1 MADEH
6 CDLLIRVIGHAGRIT
21 LTRPQALNALTHQM
35 CLDIDA
41 ALQTWSDD
49 PAVKLVVIDAE
60 GDKAFCAGGDVAG
73 IYHAAKE
80 GDFQAAR
87 DFWRDEYRMN
97 ARIFAYPKPV
107 ISFMQGFVMGGGVG
121 LGCHG
126 TQRVVCESSQVT
138 MPEAVI
144 GLIPDVGGTLL
155 LALAP
160 GRLGEYIAMTAYR
173 MTAADALYAGFAD
186 HYIAHAKWPAL
197 IAALEESGDATLL
210 DQGATQ
216 PDFAPLTALKD
227 DIDRLFDG
235 ESLADIVTQ
244 LQQDSSDFARDV
256 LHRIARHSGLSM
268 AAAIEILHRLR
279 GSQLSMEK
287 ALEMEYRFTYR
298 AQEMAD
304 FQEGVRA
311 QLIDKDRNPKWKYP
325 DLQVPPVEVSN
336 LLMPLGDNKLT
347 F

>member
-1 MADEH
+1 MDRNS
-6 CDLLIRVIGHAGRIT
+6 DLSVRVVGYAGRIT
-21 LTRPQALNALTHQM
+21 LTRPKALNALNHEM
-35 CLDIDA
+35 CLQIDA
-41 ALQTWSDD
+41 ALKSWAND
-49 PAVKLVVIDAE
+49 PAVKVVVIDAE

-73 IYHAAKE
+73 IYHAANE

-87 DFWRDEYRMN
+87 DFWRDEYLMN

-126 TQRVVCESSQVT
+126 THRIVGETTHIT

-144 GLIPDVGGTLL
+144 GLIPDVGGSLL

-160 GRLGEYIAMTAYR
+160 GRLGEFIAMTAYR
-173 MTAADALYAGFAD
+173 MKASDALYAGFAD
-186 HYIAHAKWPAL
+186 HNIPQAKWPAL
-197 IAALEESGDATLL
+197 IAKLEETGDATHL
-210 DQGATQ
+210 DKEVEDSGL
-216 PDFAPLTALKD
+216 APLADQQDL
-227 DIDRLFDG
+227 IDALFDG
-235 ESLADIVTQ
+235 ESFADILLQ
-244 LQQDSSDFARDV
+244 LRQSKREFASDV
-256 LHRIARHSGLSM
+256 LKRLAPHSPLSM
-268 AAAIEILHRLR
+268 AAAVEVLHRLR

-298 AQEMAD
+298 AQELAD

-311 QLIDKDRNPKWKYP
+311 QLIDKDRQPKWKHP
-325 DLQVPPVEVSN
+325 DMKVPPVEVSN
-336 LLMPLGDNKLT
+336 LLLPLGDATLT